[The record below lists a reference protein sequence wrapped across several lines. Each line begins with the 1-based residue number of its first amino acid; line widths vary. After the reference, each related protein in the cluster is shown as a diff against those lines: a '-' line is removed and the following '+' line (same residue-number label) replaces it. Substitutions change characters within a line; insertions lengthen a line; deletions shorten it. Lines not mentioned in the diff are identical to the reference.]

1 MPTNIFD
8 TNLDLNKSLSKVNP
22 LAAIWLIGK
31 PIQTESER
39 TLRISEGHKIRV
51 ANGVICD
58 VSGSKA
64 ATHKVLSC
72 HGNISNTVLY
82 FELQDLE
89 TNELLTLNVK

>member
-1 MPTNIFD
+1 MLTNIFD
-8 TNLDLNKSLSKVNP
+8 TNLDLNRSLSKVKP
-22 LAAIWLIGK
+22 LVAIWLTGK

-51 ANGVICD
+51 TNGVICD

-82 FELQDLE
+82 FELEDLE